1 MAERSVGRPGGESR
15 ELIME
20 VVQTLLAVI
29 EEKDLHLRQHC
40 ERVANTCAHFCEK
53 LGILPPEEID
63 AVYFAALLHDLGLIF
78 GPPALSPH
86 SEGLNAEG
94 QAALKAHPALAEK
107 LLSRLSMVSQ
117 SLPIIRHHH
126 EAWDG
131 SGYPDKK
138 KGEDIPLGAR
148 LIALFDRFDWLTSPR
163 FPRKGVDN
171 MTALE
176 EIIQLSGKEFD
187 GTLVD
192 QFAQFIESTA
202 GVSKEYMQRTK
213 QEAVNIQE
221 IFAQVLQKFASGKIV
236 PPVMPQVVQNLQ
248 DVVNNPNATA
258 DMLSAVIEREP
269 VISLRLISISN
280 SPVYRGMKEIRT
292 IQEAIP
298 RLGLKETMN
307 VVMAI
312 ANKSL
317 YETKNPRYRLLID
330 RLWGHS
336 IATAFAAKLIGQQMG
351 LVDIDL
357 FFLMGL
363 THDIGK
369 TFMLK
374 AFSEEPAVKSLDM
387 KLIVANIQEAHLGI
401 SNIMLKRWGFNDAFI
416 RAVSLHEI
424 NEFDSGVSQ
433 DCLIVN
439 LANMTTRIIG
449 YSIMEAAKIEPA
461 ELRSASLLGMAP
473 ETVVKVAEETKG
485 LVKDLAHLF

>member
-1 MAERSVGRPGGESR
+1 MAERSVGKPGGESR

-29 EEKDLHLRQHC
+29 EEKDPHLRQHC
-40 ERVANTCAHFCEK
+40 ERVANNCAHFCEEFS
-53 LGILPPEEID
+53 ILPPKDID
-63 AVYFAALLHDLGLIF
+63 AVYFAALLHDLGLVF
-78 GPPALSPH
+78 GPPELSPG
-86 SEGLNAEG
+86 SEDLNTEG

-107 LLSRLSMVSQ
+107 LLSRLSIVSK

-131 SGYPDKK
+131 SGYPGKK

-148 LIALFDRFDWLTSPR
+148 LIALFDRFDWLTYPR
-163 FPRKGVDN
+163 FPREGADN
-171 MTALE
+171 MAALE

-202 GVSKEYMQRTK
+202 GVPKEYIQRK
-213 QEAVNIQE
+213 QQETVNIKE
-221 IFAQVLQKFASGKIV
+221 VFAQILQKFASGKIV

-248 DVVNNPNATA
+248 DVINKPNATA
-258 DMLSAVIEREP
+258 DMLSAVVEREP
-269 VISLRLISISN
+269 VISLRLVSIAN

-298 RLGLKETMN
+298 RLGLKETMS

-312 ANKSL
+312 AHKSL
-317 YETKNPRYRLLID
+317 YETKNPHYRLLMNK
-330 RLWGHS
+330 LWGHS
-336 IATAFAAKLIGQQMG
+336 IATAFAARLIGQQ
-351 LVDIDL
+351 LKLSDIDL

-369 TFMLK
+369 IFLLK
-374 AFSEEPAVKSLDM
+374 AFSDEPAVKSLGM
-387 KLIVANIQEAHLGI
+387 KLIVASIQEAHLGI

-416 RAVSLHEI
+416 RAVSLHEK
-424 NEFDSGVSQ
+424 NEFDAGVSK

-439 LANMTTRIIG
+439 LANMTTRLIG
-449 YSIMEAAKIEPA
+449 YSIMEAAKIDPA
-461 ELRSASLLGMAP
+461 ELRSARLLGMAP

-485 LVKDLAHLF
+485 LVIELAHLF